1 MDKRIDKIIDR
12 LLDDCL
18 NNGSENLNFS
28 ELSEK
33 DLLNLTQ
40 IFLEFKYPK
49 KTRTTI
55 MDQDKNA
62 PTIEY

>member
-1 MDKRIDKIIDR
+1 MDKRIDKIIDM
-12 LLDDCL
+12 LLDDCMNTGSDKL
-18 NNGSENLNFS
+18 NYV

-62 PTIEY
+62 PIIEY